1 MKHRTRAAGGV
12 VINRK
17 GDILIVNQGGVH
29 WSLPKG
35 HIEEG
40 ESAVDA
46 ARREI
51 GEESGVDALAFIKE
65 LGTYERYRMNWDGT
79 DNLDELKEITMF
91 LFHTD
96 QNGLH
101 PRDADNPSAQWV
113 ARERVA
119 DVLTHPKDKE
129 FFLSIIDLLE

>member
-1 MKHRTRAAGGV
+1 MEQHTRAAGGI
-12 VINRK
+12 VINQK
-17 GDILIVNQGGVH
+17 GDILVVNQGGVH

-40 ESAVDA
+40 ESAVAA

-51 GEESGVDALAFIKE
+51 GEESGVDALEFIKE
-65 LGTYERYRMNWDGT
+65 LGTYERYRMNWDGSN
-79 DNLDELKEITMF
+79 DPDELKEITIF

-96 QNGLH
+96 QTDLH

-113 ARERVA
+113 AKERVA

-129 FFLSIIDLLE
+129 FFVRILPALE